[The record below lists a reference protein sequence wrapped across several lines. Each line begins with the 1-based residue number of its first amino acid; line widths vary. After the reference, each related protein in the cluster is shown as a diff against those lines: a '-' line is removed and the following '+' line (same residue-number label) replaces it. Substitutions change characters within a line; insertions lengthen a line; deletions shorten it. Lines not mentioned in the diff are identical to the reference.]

1 MKHRKEFLLG
11 LFILTAAGLL
21 AYMSITIG
29 KVQFGDSLEVSAH
42 FDSAIGVVK
51 DAPVMMAGIEIG
63 HVQKLAVDNGRAL
76 LSLTLH
82 PDVVIHQDAK
92 AVIRAKSLLGEK
104 YIAIDKGSES
114 LPAMQDGDEI
124 LDTHTPVDLD
134 EVLDHLSPVLTQLDP
149 EDLNTLIHTLAV
161 GIKGRGEDL
170 GKLISGTSVLMSTF
184 SDKKESVV
192 RIVDNLDGFSGR
204 ANQLLANNGPAID
217 RLIRNL
223 DATAITLKSDVPELT
238 RNLNSMTTDVQKITG
253 PFRDNAQKLAT
264 DLDRIAGNAARF
276 TDSLDRNPQ
285 LVPNLNATLRD
296 LPPLLQKAPKTL
308 DRLPV
313 ILDQLSPVLEGAQNT
328 LKQLDPVLKK
338 ADHLLDEN
346 TIKELL
352 QEDGVKV
359 HVERG
364 IQVRL
369 W

>member
-11 LFILTAAGLL
+11 LFILSAAGLL

-29 KVQFGDSLEVSAH
+29 KVQFGDSLEVSAR

-63 HVQKLAVDNGRAL
+63 HVQNLSVDKGRAR

-82 PDVVIHQDAK
+82 PDVVIHQDAR

-114 LPAMQDGDEI
+114 LPPMQDGDEI
-124 LDTHTPVDLD
+124 MDTHTPVDLD

-149 EDLNTLIHTLAV
+149 EDLNTLIHTFAV
-161 GIKGRGEDL
+161 GLKGRGE
-170 GKLISGTSVLMSTF
+170 LMSTF
-184 SDKKESVV
+184 SDKKDSVV

-204 ANQLLANNGPAID
+204 ANQLLASNGPTID

-238 RNLNSMTTDVQKITG
+238 RNFNSLTTDVQKITS
-253 PFRDNAQKLAT
+253 PFRDNAGKLAT
-264 DLDRIAGNAARF
+264 DIDRITDNAVRF
-276 TDSLDRNPQ
+276 TDTLNRNPD

-313 ILDQLSPVLEGAQNT
+313 VLDQLSPVLEGAQKT

-338 ADHLLDEN
+338 ADHLLEEN